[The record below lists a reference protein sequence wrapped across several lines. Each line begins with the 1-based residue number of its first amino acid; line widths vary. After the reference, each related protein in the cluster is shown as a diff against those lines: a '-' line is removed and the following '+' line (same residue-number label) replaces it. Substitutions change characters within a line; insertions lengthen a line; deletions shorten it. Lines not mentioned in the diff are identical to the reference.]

1 MTRTRDDSLNYTFAQ
16 LMELYEGNEAELR
29 KLVEMSVQ
37 NKGRV
42 FLQEQK
48 QNQDLEAGGNGQ
60 VITQIN
66 KGGDHKRCFKRWRY

>member
-1 MTRTRDDSLNYTFAQ
+1 
-16 LMELYEGNEAELR
+16 
-29 KLVEMSVQ
+29 MSVQ

-48 QNQDLEAGGNGQ
+48 QNQDLEAFGGNGQ

-66 KGGDHKRCFKRWRY
+66 KGGDTNVASKDH

>member
-1 MTRTRDDSLNYTFAQ
+1 
-16 LMELYEGNEAELR
+16 
-29 KLVEMSVQ
+29 MSVQ

-48 QNQDLEAGGNGQ
+48 QNQDLELGGNGQ

-66 KGGDHKRCFKRWRY
+66 KGG